1 MEINLILANICSEV
15 HKFSQENPPTICMTL
30 DLFYELMPF
39 VYANDIESLRLFG
52 CQIEILANKKGI
64 WWMIGYLKNIN

>member
-1 MEINLILANICSEV
+1 
-15 HKFSQENPPTICMTL
+15 MTL

-39 VYANDIESLRLFG
+39 IYANNIESLKLFG
-52 CQIEILANKKGI
+52 CQIEILANKKGN